1 MPPEGTRPTLKWGQA
16 ITELAHASRLVSL
29 DHIIQETP
37 AGTVLEHTP
46 SVKAALRNR
55 GSESELAMPFVNVFT
70 QTGDAEGTWT
80 PGKVYVGGVEYSVVA
95 LPTTIGPITE
105 STLYWI
111 RHAFSG
117 GTTWESGPMAGGYPP
132 MEENIE
138 IYRMLELTFEEGAI
152 TKIVCPQ
159 PMDIHAP
166 ARSY

>member
-1 MPPEGTRPTLKWGQA
+1 MTPYFLERWADQGNALTAPLAAEIARIGRALNRLRINGNPATLTDRGIDLEVRA
-16 ITELAHASRLVSL
+16 GGGGVSL
-29 DHIIQETP
+29 
-37 AGTVLEHTP
+37 
-46 SVKAALRNR
+46 
-55 GSESELAMPFVNVFT
+55 PFVNIFT
-70 QTGDAEGTWT
+70 LTGAAVGTWT
-80 PGKVYVGGVEYSVVA
+80 PGKVYVGGVEYSVDD

-132 MEENIE
+132 MEENVE
-138 IYRMLELTFEEGAI
+138 IYRMLELTFADGAI